1 MKKVKNYIDADLAKK
16 KLTRYKY
23 WSIKDENGITIVSAD
38 DNPERKSFAD
48 FLDIIINDNV
58 DAEVQVKYGTNE
70 QSSRHN
76 APFFIK
82 INQEIEW
89 VDPVVEEADQVTI
102 NGVKHPVDKNGNVNI
117 NLATPTPEQPRIE
130 NGNIDYF
137 RQELEMQLSGL
148 RAEHELKEEKMKLD
162 LQNKLFEQTLT
173 FKEMMLK
180 DREAK
185 IAEREQELAQQE
197 AILEERQREVR
208 DDLKG
213 YLKQVPSVLGGLLKE
228 VIKSES
234 TKPLSGASED
244 KEERKETPKKRR
256 AVSFTV
262 EEGEDNEIEE
272 IETEDLDEENQ

>member
-89 VDPVVEEADQVTI
+89 VDPVVEEPEQVTI
-102 NGVKHPVDKNGNVNI
+102 NGVKHSVDKNGNVNI
-117 NLATPTPEQPRIE
+117 NLATPTKEQPNIE
-130 NGNIDYF
+130 SANIDYF
-137 RQELEMQLSGL
+137 RQELEMQLSGI
-148 RAEHELKEEKMKLD
+148 RREHELKEEKMKLD

-197 AILEERQREVR
+197 AILEEKQREVR

-213 YLKQVPSVLGGLLKE
+213 YLNQVPTVLGGLLKE
-228 VIKSES
+228 VIKSEP
-234 TKPLSGASED
+234 TKPLSGT
-244 KEERKETPKKRR
+244 KEEKEEPPKKRR
-256 AVSFTV
+256 TVSFTV
-262 EEGEDNEIEE
+262 EEGENNEIEE
-272 IETEDLDEENQ
+272 IETEDVDENQ